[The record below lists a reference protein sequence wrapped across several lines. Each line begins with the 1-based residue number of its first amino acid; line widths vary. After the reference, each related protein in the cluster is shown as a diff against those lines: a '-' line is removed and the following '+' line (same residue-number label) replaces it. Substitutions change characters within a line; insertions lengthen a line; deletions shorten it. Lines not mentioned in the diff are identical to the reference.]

1 MAIHDQ
7 NYVRYDGPL
16 RESGAAWTIA
26 WTSFRTYLSF
36 LRTKLVLL
44 LLGIG
49 VPVPAMVMVLI
60 EYAVR
65 GQVGQFTEVGVPAG
79 TYVSYFLQAQALS
92 LAVLLMASGC
102 GVISED
108 IRYRTFQ
115 LYFSKPISRLEY
127 GLGKLGGLLML
138 GSLVTVVPAVLV
150 GALRATFFT
159 QSPYFKEVLVQT
171 AAAIGLSAFIT
182 VVLCA
187 IVAGLSS
194 LTRRTG
200 YVVLAWI
207 GVLLVPLIL
216 RGIVAIAT
224 ESSDVAR
231 LWDITGNFLVLSD
244 WLLVEEFAFAGPHW
258 IAPIVLIAL
267 AAAGLGAMAWRVSKL
282 EGIA

>member
-16 RESGAAWTIA
+16 HEGRAGWTIA

-44 LLGIG
+44 LLWLS
-49 VPVPAMVMVLI
+49 VPVPAAVLVLI

-65 GQVGQFTEVGVPAG
+65 GQVGQFTEVGAPSG
-79 TYVSYFLQAQALS
+79 SFVSFFLQAQVFS
-92 LAVLLMASGC
+92 LAILLMAAGC

-115 LYFSKPISRLEY
+115 LYFSKPVSRLEY
-127 GLGKLGGLLML
+127 GLGKFGSLVLL
-138 GSLVTVVPAVLV
+138 GSLITVVPATVV
-150 GALRATFFT
+150 GALRAAFFT
-159 QSPYFKEVLVQT
+159 QTTFFGDVIAQT
-171 AAAIGLSAFIT
+171 GTAIGLSLMVT
-182 VVLCA
+182 LVLCA

-224 ESSDVAR
+224 DGSDAAK
-231 LWDITGNFLVLSD
+231 LWDITGNFLVLSE
-244 WLLVEEFAFAGPHW
+244 WLLVADFAFDGPHW
-258 IAPIVLIAL
+258 LAPIVLVAL
-267 AAAGLGAMAWRVSKL
+267 AAAGLGAMAWRISKL